1 MYKKTMAAIVFLT
14 LLVWAA
20 SAQDAKT
27 VISNASRAMGADN
40 LKSIEYSA
48 VGADFAFGQAM
59 NPNSPWPKFIDK
71 TYTRAINFETPAS
84 RLSRVRM
91 QGEYPQHG
99 GGGQPLIGEQT
110 QNQVIVVNA
119 NTPWAQQLEIWMSPH
134 GFLKAASMK
143 SATGKTQ
150 SVAGKKYNVVTFMGD
165 NKAAVTVL
173 MIVRPQGLMT
183 RRS

>member
-1 MYKKTMAAIVFLT
+1 MGHAQPEVEGREEIMYKKTMAAIVFLT

-20 SAQDAKT
+20 SAQDAKM

-59 NPNSPWPKFIDK
+59 NPNPPWPKFIDK

-91 QGEYPQHG
+91 HFF
-99 GGGQPLIGEQT
+99 
-110 QNQVIVVNA
+110 
-119 NTPWAQQLEIWMSPH
+119 SSRRRH
-134 GFLKAASMK
+134 
-143 SATGKTQ
+143 
-150 SVAGKKYNVVTFMGD
+150 
-165 NKAAVTVL
+165 
-173 MIVRPQGLMT
+173 T
-183 RRS
+183 RFDCDWSSDVCSSD